1 MTTDMIQDKKLRMKA
16 RITDT
21 SNYRKRYD
29 SHTDKGLEL
38 TRMQSFL
45 DGGHDIFD
53 VLEDHAANGQM
64 KIRAKKANDADLNL
78 KMDEELRHTPLFQSL
93 LTRLREQMRE
103 MI

>member
-1 MTTDMIQDKKLRMKA
+1 MTTDFIQNKELRMKA
-16 RITDT
+16 RITDA
-21 SNYRKRYD
+21 SNFRKRYD
-29 SHTDKGLEL
+29 SQDDDGLEL

-64 KIRAKKANDADLNL
+64 KIKSPQKPHDGIEEDL
-78 KMDEELRHTPLFQSL
+78 RQTPLFQSL
-93 LTRLREQMRE
+93 LSRIKEQMRE

>member
-1 MTTDMIQDKKLRMKA
+1 MTTDFIQNKELRMKA

-21 SNYRKRYD
+21 SNFRKRYD
-29 SHTDKGLEL
+29 SHKDKGLEL

-53 VLEDHAANGQM
+53 ILEDHAANGQM
-64 KIRAKKANDADLNL
+64 KIRAKRTKDVPS
-78 KMDEELRHTPLFQSL
+78 DEELRQTPLFQSL
-93 LTRLREQMRE
+93 LTRLKEQMRE